1 MVHEVHQTSKESAF
15 QKIANEARKKSA
27 AFLSPEDIEGLGDNY
42 DFGQQT
48 EEDTLDV
55 KDDLSKDD
63 YEKIL
68 NEYKSELGME
78 DMEAGKVILKYY
90 SFKRHLKLGLWSPG
104 QG

>member
-27 AFLSPEDIEGLGDNY
+27 AFLSPEDIEGDNY

-78 DMEAGKVILKYY
+78 DMEAGKIILKY
-90 SFKRHLKLGLWSPG
+90 SFTRHLKSGLWSPG
-104 QG
+104 HD